1 MNSGE
6 AQRTESGT
14 EITIATNAVALTI
27 AGSDPSGGAGLQA
40 DLKTFQQ
47 LGCYGMSVVTL
58 LTVQNTEGVERV
70 EVMPVELAAQQLAAV
85 VGDIAPRAI
94 KTGALGSA
102 DMISNMAAQ
111 LGDISVPL
119 VVDPVLVSKHGDSL
133 ADDACIEAYRDELI
147 PRATVFTPNRFE
159 AEAILD
165 RKCVSL
171 QEYANAAAELQALG
185 PEVVVLKAGEFEG
198 ERHHMVA
205 FGGGE
210 VLGMSTSHVD
220 GKNSHGA
227 GCVLSAIITGYLAIK
242 MKEELDRE
250 LLDEAIRFAVSYTH
264 NAVLYSPGLGSGVAP
279 VETRII
285 PRI

>member
-1 MNSGE
+1 
-6 AQRTESGT
+6 
-14 EITIATNAVALTI
+14 
-27 AGSDPSGGAGLQA
+27 
-40 DLKTFQQ
+40 
-47 LGCYGMSVVTL
+47 
-58 LTVQNTEGVERV
+58 
-70 EVMPVELAAQQLAAV
+70 
-85 VGDIAPRAI
+85 
-94 KTGALGSA
+94 
-102 DMISNMAAQ
+102 
-111 LGDISVPL
+111 
-119 VVDPVLVSKHGDSL
+119 
-133 ADDACIEAYRDELI
+133 
-147 PRATVFTPNRFE
+147 
-159 AEAILD
+159 
-165 RKCVSL
+165 
-171 QEYANAAAELQALG
+171 
-185 PEVVVLKAGEFEG
+185 
-198 ERHHMVA
+198 RHHMVA

>member
-205 FGGGE
+205 F
-210 VLGMSTSHVD
+210 
-220 GKNSHGA
+220 
-227 GCVLSAIITGYLAIK
+227 
-242 MKEELDRE
+242 
-250 LLDEAIRFAVSYTH
+250 
-264 NAVLYSPGLGSGVAP
+264 
-279 VETRII
+279 
-285 PRI
+285 